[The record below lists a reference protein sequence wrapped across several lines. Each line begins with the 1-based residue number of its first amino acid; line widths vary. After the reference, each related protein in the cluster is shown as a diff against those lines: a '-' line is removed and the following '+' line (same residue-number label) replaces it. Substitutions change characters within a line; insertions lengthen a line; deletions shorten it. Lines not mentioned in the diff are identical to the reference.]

1 MKRIKN
7 LMDVIA
13 VVLFAVFAVSL
24 VTMAVTADPDV
35 KLSALYVTI
44 LSVTGACLS
53 SLWSITL

>member
-1 MKRIKN
+1 
-7 LMDVIA
+7 MDVIA
-13 VVLFAVFAVSL
+13 VALFIVFAASL

-35 KLSALYVTI
+35 KIIALYVTI